1 MANSLKSIRTRMGF
15 TLRDLAKVSGVGVST
30 IGNFE
35 NGRTEVSPEIL
46 KKLSSVLRCS
56 EAELLEDDG
65 ADLEKHVSEQLRAG
79 VDPVLERS
87 SVNDLEE
94 MMTTF
99 VENLRRNKHAAMK
112 VACLDNIEKFTR
124 AIRLKLRSGE
134 VD

>member
-1 MANSLKSIRTRMGF
+1 MGF
-15 TLRDLAKVSGVGVST
+15 SLRDLAKVSGVGVST

-46 KKLSSVLRCS
+46 KKLSTVLRCS

-65 ADLEKHVSEQLRAG
+65 GDLEKHVSEQLRSG

-87 SVNDLEE
+87 SVSDLEE

-112 VACLDNIEKFTR
+112 VACLDNIDKFTR
-124 AIRLKLRSGE
+124 AIRLKLRNG
-134 VD
+134 DL